1 MKPALRARPQG
12 CALDPGSGRCLTPR
26 HNSPTKRLRRECKS
40 EYSLA
45 VDGGARSAKRPP
57 TTEAGT
63 KAYRRFV
70 AAFFWPA
77 NA

>member
-26 HNSPTKRLRRECKS
+26 HNSPTKRLRRKIKS
-40 EYSLA
+40 
-45 VDGGARSAKRPP
+45 VCQKGGVRSAERPP